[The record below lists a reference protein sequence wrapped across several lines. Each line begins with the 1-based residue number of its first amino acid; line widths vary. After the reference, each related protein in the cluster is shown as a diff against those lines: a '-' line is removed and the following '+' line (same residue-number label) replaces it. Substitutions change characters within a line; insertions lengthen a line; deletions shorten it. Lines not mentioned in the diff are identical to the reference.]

1 MTEGAGKLDPYL
13 GHREALINR
22 AASIVGC
29 RVRAEDVVQDAWLHW
44 ERAARQQTLHQPL
57 HYLYRIVR
65 NLAIDVRRRAK
76 REARV
81 VSPEAGLDAHR
92 VADATPSPEVAASAR
107 EELRRLADVVAELPE
122 RTRLALEMHRLG
134 GYGLKE
140 IAARLGVSLTTA
152 HEIIAKGIAH
162 CQRRLDPPA

>member
-1 MTEGAGKLDPYL
+1 LTEGAGKLDPYL
-13 GHREALINR
+13 GHREALIDR
-22 AASIVGC
+22 VASIVGC
-29 RVRAEDVVQDAWLHW
+29 RARAEDVVQDAWLHW
-44 ERAARQQTLHQPL
+44 ERAARQQTLHRPL

-81 VSPEAGLDAHR
+81 VSPEIGVESQAI
-92 VADATPSPEVAASAR
+92 ADRTPSPEATAAAR
-107 EELRRLADVVAELPE
+107 EELRLLTDVMAELPG

-140 IAARLGVSLTTA
+140 IAARLGVSVTTA
-152 HEIIAKGIAH
+152 HDIIAKGIAH